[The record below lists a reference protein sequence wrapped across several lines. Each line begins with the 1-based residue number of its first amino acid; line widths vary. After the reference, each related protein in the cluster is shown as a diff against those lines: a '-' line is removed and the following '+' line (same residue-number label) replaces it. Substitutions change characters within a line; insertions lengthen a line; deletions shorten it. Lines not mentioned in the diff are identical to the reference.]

1 MSFLR
6 QLESLGGMFQ
16 RLPGML
22 LPGLMIFFSMMRRGS
37 AVRVGGEFMEFS
49 SSLVRIVWH
58 GIFLFRQIEHT
69 FIHCSQLFNCEQF
82 SQAVS

>member
-16 RLPGML
+16 RLPGMF
-22 LPGLMIFFSMMRRGS
+22 LPGLVIFFSMMRRGRT
-37 AVRVGGEFMEFS
+37 VRVGGKFMEFG

-58 GIFLFRQIEHT
+58 GIFSLSSNGSYTH
-69 FIHCSQLFNCEQF
+69 
-82 SQAVS
+82 